1 MKKTAIALAI
11 AGLAAATV
19 AQAAPQENTFYAG
32 ARVGWSA
39 FHDGNI
45 NAAAEVAEIA
55 GAGLNRNSVTYGVFG
70 GYQILNQNN
79 FGLAAELGYDFF
91 GKATSTFGDA
101 ANVGYHSAHGVS
113 LALKPSY
120 EVLPGLDVYGKTGV
134 AIVRNMYKLENNAS
148 TNPAFKFN
156 KTKASLILGAGVEY
170 AILPELAARLEYQ
183 WLSKAGNLDKAL
195 AKEDIANTNLNY
207 NPDIH
212 SVTAGLSYRFG
223 QGAAPVAAE
232 VVNKTFTLNSD
243 VTFAFGKSTLK
254 PEASTALDGIYGEI
268 AQVANPA
275 VAVNGY
281 ADRIGKD
288 AANLKLSQRRAETVA
303 NYLVSKGV
311 NSNAITATGYGEA
324 NPVTGATCDAVKG
337 RKALIACLAPDRRVE
352 VQVQGN
358 KQATM

>member
-39 FHDGNI
+39 MHHGVKRALADEGH
-45 NAAAEVAEIA
+45 
-55 GAGLNRNSVTYGVFG
+55 NRNAPTYGVFG

-79 FGLAAELGYDFF
+79 FGLAAEAGYDFF
-91 GKATSTFGDA
+91 GKNTFRNNHDDA
-101 ANVGYHSAHGVS
+101 GYHSAHGFN

-120 EVLPGLDVYGKTGV
+120 EVFQDLDVYGKVGV
-134 AIVRNMYKLENNAS
+134 AVVRNMYKLGRGDNAPKLNN
-148 TNPAFKFN
+148 
-156 KTKASLILGAGVEY
+156 TKASLILGAGVEY
-170 AILPELAARLEYQ
+170 AILPELAARIEYQ
-183 WLSKAGNLDKAL
+183 WLSKAGNFDSAVDKVL
-195 AKEDIANTNLNY
+195 GVRPNFNY

-212 SVTAGLSYRFG
+212 SVTAGISYRFG
-223 QGAAPVAAE
+223 QGAAVVAPE

-324 NPVTGATCDAVKG
+324 NPVTGNTCDAVKG
-337 RKALIACLAPDRRVE
+337 KKALIACLAPDRRVE

>member
-11 AGLAAATV
+11 AGLAAASV

-39 FHDGNI
+39 MHHGVDR
-45 NAAAEVAEIA
+45 VADRFLSE
-55 GAGLNRNSVTYGVFG
+55 GGLNRNSVTYGVFG

-91 GKATSTFGDA
+91 GKTKADA
-101 ANVGYHSAHGVS
+101 AGYHAAHGAS

-120 EVLPGLDVYGKTGV
+120 EIYPDLDVYGKVGV
-134 AIVRNMYKLENNAS
+134 ALVRNMYKAETLSAS
-148 TNPAFKFN
+148 GDAQKFN
-156 KTKASLILGAGVEY
+156 KTKPSLLLGAGVEY

-183 WLSKAGNLDKAL
+183 WLSKAGNLDSAL
-195 AKEDIANTNLNY
+195 ENAGINGTDARY
-207 NPDIH
+207 SPDIH

-223 QGAAPVAAE
+223 QGAAPVAAPE

-254 PEASTALDGIYGEI
+254 PEATTTLDGIYSEI
-268 AQVANPA
+268 AQVSNPA

-288 AANLKLSQRRAETVA
+288 ASNLKLSQRRAETVA

-311 NSNAITATGYGEA
+311 NSNSITATGYGEA
-324 NPVTGATCDAVKG
+324 NPVTGNTCDSVKG